1 MRLSTTLLGYLG
13 RQFAFALAGFLL
25 VFLAIVYLFDS
36 IELIRRAASRPSVTT
51 QIVLKMA
58 LFKLPQMAEALAPF
72 VVLFAAMITFWRLTR
87 SNELTV
93 ARAAGVSVWQ
103 FLIPIVGLALL
114 FGVFKM
120 TVLNPAGAVLYGNYE
135 RMEAELLRSGSG
147 NNLLSISNSGFWLRQ
162 LDAKGNSVVHARRVS
177 SQNMELFDVI
187 ILNFEGQDKFIG
199 RIDAATAKL
208 EAGEWRITKAWITA
222 PETPSRFEESYR
234 VPTSMTAE
242 QIQDSFA
249 SPLTISFWEL
259 PGFIRMLEAAGFSA
273 TRHRLHLHELIA
285 NPVLLAA
292 MVLIAATFSLRP
304 HRRGGTGLLVVSG
317 VAVGFILFF
326 ASSLVGAL
334 GQSSA
339 IPVALA
345 AWTPAIVSTM
355 LGVSMLLHL
364 EDG

>member
-1 MRLSTTLLGYLG
+1 MRLSTTLLGYIG
-13 RQFAFALAGFLL
+13 RQFAIALAGFLAM
-25 VFLAIVYLFDS
+25 FLAIVYMFDT
-36 IELIRRAASRPSVTT
+36 IELVRRAAGRPSVT
-51 QIVLKMA
+51 IELVLKMA
-58 LFKLPQMAEALAPF
+58 LLKLPQMAEELAPF

-103 FLIPIVGLALL
+103 FLIPVVGFAVL
-114 FGVFKM
+114 FGVFKT

-135 RMEAELLRSGSG
+135 RMEAEMLRGSSS
-147 NNLLSISNSGFWLRQ
+147 LMSVSNSGFWLRQ
-162 LDAKGNSVVHARRVS
+162 LDTNGNSVVHARRVA
-177 SQNMELFDVI
+177 SQDMELFDVI

-199 RIDAATAKL
+199 RVDASSAKL
-208 EAGEWRITKAWITA
+208 ESGDWLVTDAWFTA
-222 PETPSRFEESYR
+222 PEKPARFEKSIR
-234 VPTSMTAE
+234 IPTSMTAE

-259 PGFIRMLEAAGFSA
+259 PGFVRMLEAAGFSA
-273 TRHRLHLHELIA
+273 TRHRLHWHQLIA

-304 HRRGGTGLLVVSG
+304 HRRGGTGLMIVSG
-317 VAVGFILFF
+317 VAVGFVLFF
-326 ASSLVGAL
+326 TSSLVGAL
-334 GQSSA
+334 GQSAA

-355 LGVSMLLHL
+355 LGIAMLLHL

>member
-1 MRLSTTLLGYLG
+1 MRLSTTLLGYIG
-13 RQFAFALAGFLL
+13 RQFAMALAGFFAM
-25 VFLAIVYLFDS
+25 FLAIVYMFDT
-36 IELIRRAASRPSVTT
+36 IELLRRSAGRPSVTT
-51 QIVLKMA
+51 QTVLKMA
-58 LFKLPQMAEALAPF
+58 FLKLPQMAEELAPF

-103 FLIPIVGLALL
+103 FLLPIIGFAAV
-114 FGVFKM
+114 FGVFKA
-120 TVLNPAGAVLYGNYE
+120 TVVNPAGAVLYGNYE
-135 RMEAELLRSGSG
+135 RLEAELMRGGSSM
-147 NNLLSISNSGFWLRQ
+147 LSVSNSGFWLRQ
-162 LDAKGNSVVHARRVS
+162 LDANGNSVVHARRVS
-177 SQNMELFDVI
+177 SQDMQLFDVV

-199 RIDAATAKL
+199 RVDAASAKL
-208 EAGEWRITKAWITA
+208 EAGDWLVTDAWITA
-222 PETPSRFEESYR
+222 PERPAHFEKAYR

-273 TRHRLHLHELIA
+273 TRHRFHWHQLVA
-285 NPVLLAA
+285 NPLLLAA

-304 HRRGGTGLLVVSG
+304 HRRGGTGLLIASG
-317 VAVGFILFF
+317 VAVGFVLFF
-326 ASSLVGAL
+326 VSSLVGAL

-345 AWTPAIVSTM
+345 AWTPAVVSAM
-355 LGVSMLLHL
+355 LGVAMLLHL

>member
-1 MRLSTTLLGYLG
+1 MRLSTTLLGYIG
-13 RQFAFALAGFLL
+13 RQFAVALAGFLT
-25 VFLAIVYLFDS
+25 VFLAIVYMFDT
-36 IELIRRAASRPSVTT
+36 IELVRRAAGRPGVTT
-51 QIVLKMA
+51 SLILKMA
-58 LFKLPQMAEALAPF
+58 LLKLPQMAEELAPF

-87 SNELTV
+87 TNELTV

-103 FLIPIVGLALL
+103 FLVPVVGFALL
-114 FGVFKM
+114 FGLFKM

-135 RMEAELLRSGSG
+135 RLEAETLRGGSG
-147 NNLLSISNSGFWLRQ
+147 NLLSVSSSGFWLRQ
-162 LDAKGNSVVHARRVS
+162 IDAKGNSVVHATRVS
-177 SQNMELFDVI
+177 SQDMELYDVI
-187 ILNFEGQDKFIG
+187 ILNFEGQDKFVG
-199 RIDAATAKL
+199 RVDAASAKL
-208 EAGEWRITKAWITA
+208 EAGDWYVTDAWITA
-222 PETPSRFEESYR
+222 PERPSRFEKAIR
-234 VPTSMTAE
+234 IPTTMTAE

-273 TRHRLHLHELIA
+273 TRHRLHLHQLIA

-304 HRRGGTGLLVVSG
+304 HRRGGTGILIVSG
-317 VAVGFILFF
+317 VAVGFVLFF

-355 LGVSMLLHL
+355 LGIAILLHL

>member
-1 MRLSTTLLGYLG
+1 MRLSTTLLGYIG
-13 RQFAFALAGFLL
+13 RQFAVALAGFFAM
-25 VFLAIVYLFDS
+25 FLAIVYMFDT
-36 IELIRRAASRPSVTT
+36 IELLRRSAGRPAVTT
-51 QIVLKMA
+51 QVILKMA
-58 LFKLPQMAEALAPF
+58 LLKLPQMAEELAPF

-87 SNELTV
+87 SHELTV

-103 FLIPIVGLALL
+103 FLLPIVGFSVL

-120 TVLNPAGAVLYGNYE
+120 TVINPAGAVMYGNYE
-135 RMEAELLRSGSG
+135 RLEADLMRGGS
-147 NNLLSISNSGFWLRQ
+147 NLLSVSNSGFWLRQ
-162 LDAKGNSVVHARRVS
+162 LDANGNSVVHARRVS
-177 SQNMELFDVI
+177 SQDMQLFDVI
-187 ILNFEGQDKFIG
+187 ILNFEGQDKFVG
-199 RIDAATAKL
+199 RVDAASARL
-208 EAGEWRITKAWITA
+208 EDGEWLVTDAWITA
-222 PETPSRFEESYR
+222 PERPSRFEKSYR
-234 VPTSMTAE
+234 LPTSMTAE

-273 TRHRLHLHELIA
+273 TRHRLHWHQLIA

-304 HRRGGTGLLVVSG
+304 HRRGGTGVLIVSG
-317 VAVGFILFF
+317 VAVGFVLFF

-339 IPVALA
+339 IPVSLA
-345 AWTPAIVSTM
+345 AWTPAVVSTM
-355 LGVSMLLHL
+355 LGIAMLLHL